1 MPTEGILELGALAVA
16 LSSIWI
22 VFVLSIRIAVSRWL
36 GARWA
41 YYLWLVP
48 LLRLLAMGIPKQ
60 TVQRIFNVPGIEV
73 PVVNKVI
80 KTSAGLVSLID
91 KPTKI
96 RSSQIPGS
104 KQSTK
109 PELLL
114 TTWLLGTW
122 LSLLFFATRSFL
134 FSAKMDRSSRALTRQ
149 QQALLKKR
157 CAGLADQSVAAIRIL
172 SSNKGPA
179 VTGLFQPVLLL
190 PVDFFHRYTPQ
201 QQVLILDHEYQ
212 HVRRHDLF
220 FLLLARIYRCLFWF
234 NPLVYVAERY
244 LQLDQELSC
253 DEKVLSGQ
261 SRTIRRIYGETLLLS
276 AHAKF
281 RLPQVS
287 YTPSFGQIKQRT
299 TMLRHHNQRILGSLL
314 GGLLLM
320 ISVGAS
326 VVYGVLG
333 TLELEP
339 DFEVREELRVPMA
352 ESLKLLENRVFDDD
366 VLTAMLAKLKRLETA
381 FPEQA
386 LSDNELAQLNN
397 LLAFI
402 YYQMGDYDHSLAQYK
417 RVVSWTDKV
426 PELKARAL
434 YAIAEIQ
441 FAQGNYVETLKALV
455 HSADVSSV
463 DPSAESWA
471 LRSQAF
477 VRLKNWDQGLRYISL
492 AIEQAESDGL
502 VPQEKWLLS
511 QTALKWKLGDLE
523 GAARSLQRSIEFFPK
538 TPYEQ
543 TLAAFNQL
551 VQESWEPL
559 LTEKTLA
566 QF

>member
-1 MPTEGILELGALAVA
+1 M
-16 LSSIWI
+16 S
-22 VFVLSIRIAVSRWL
+22 
-36 GARWA
+36 
-41 YYLWLVP
+41 
-48 LLRLLAMGIPKQ
+48 
-60 TVQRIFNVPGIEV
+60 
-73 PVVNKVI
+73 
-80 KTSAGLVSLID
+80 
-91 KPTKI
+91 
-96 RSSQIPGS
+96 
-104 KQSTK
+104 
-109 PELLL
+109 
-114 TTWLLGTW
+114 
-122 LSLLFFATRSFL
+122 
-134 FSAKMDRSSRALTRQ
+134 
-149 QQALLKKR
+149 
-157 CAGLADQSVAAIRIL
+157 IL
-172 SSNKGPA
+172 SS
-179 VTGLFQPVLLL
+179 LFGDANEGVIKEAKK
-190 PVDFFHRYTPQ
+190 
-201 QQVLILDHEYQ
+201 LI
-212 HVRRHDLF
+212 
-220 FLLLARIYRCLFWF
+220 
-234 NPLVYVAERY
+234 
-244 LQLDQELSC
+244 
-253 DEKVLSGQ
+253 EKV
-261 SRTIRRIYGETLLLS
+261 
-276 AHAKF
+276 
-281 RLPQVS
+281 
-287 YTPSFGQIKQRT
+287 
-299 TMLRHHNQRILGSLL
+299 N
-314 GGLLLM
+314 
-320 ISVGAS
+320 
-326 VVYGVLG
+326 
-333 TLELEP
+333 ELEP